1 MYNHM
6 FKVWVECIWAKQVVW
21 LFMPG
26 TSYSESLTSKQL
38 SIPHVLT
45 FLNLLSITLIRIFYK
60 IYVDGLDGLHI

>member
-1 MYNHM
+1 
-6 FKVWVECIWAKQVVW
+6 
-21 LFMPG
+21 MPG